1 MSTLHTQPKYK
12 TSPAICLLF
21 ALSLFTLHN
30 TALAAND
37 SHTLSKVPAN
47 TQLLDRIAAVVNDEI
62 ILLSDLRTAMDQTLA
77 ELQAKGVNIQDPL
90 ALEKKVLDSLILEK
104 LQLQKAKQ
112 LGVEVTDEEVADAI
126 AKIAQQNQ
134 LTLEQLQQTLN
145 QQAPNGF
152 TQFRDKLRKQLLLQ
166 KLQQKIALSQA
177 QVTEEEIDNF
187 IQRSQLQQNNWTY
200 HIGHIMLALP
210 ESANAE
216 QRKKL
221 QQQMEVIRQKLL
233 AGEDFSQ
240 MAIRFSQ
247 GSKALMGGDLGWLDY
262 EQMPTFF
269 AKEVPQLKKDQISP
283 IIRSPVGFH
292 IIKLLDKKSKQTTE
306 GENARE
312 AALKTIRLQKANE
325 ILELW
330 LRQLRD
336 EAFVEIKLPELQSKK
351 TPQNEAE
358 K

>member
-1 MSTLHTQPKYK
+1 MSTLHTQPKLK
-12 TSPAICLLF
+12 TSTNTRLVL
-21 ALSLFTLHN
+21 ALSLLALITPSIAL
-30 TALAAND
+30 TANAP
-37 SHTLSKVPAN
+37 HTLSKAPVNA
-47 TQLLDRIAAVVNDEI
+47 QLLDRIAAVVNDDI
-62 ILLSDLRTAMDQTLA
+62 ILLSDLRTAIAQTRADLRG
-77 ELQAKGVNIQDPL
+77 KGVSIQDPL

-104 LQLQKAKQ
+104 LQLHKAKQ
-112 LGVEVTDEEVADAI
+112 LGVQVTDEEVADAI

-145 QQAPNGF
+145 QQALNGF
-152 TQFRDKLRKQLLLQ
+152 IQFRDKLRKQLLLQ

-210 ESANAE
+210 ESANAK
-216 QRKKL
+216 QRKNLK
-221 QQQMEVIRQKLL
+221 QQMEVIRQKLL

-240 MAIRFSQ
+240 IAIRFSQ

-292 IIKLLDKKSKQTTE
+292 IIKLLDKKSKQATE

-351 TPQNEAE
+351 PL
-358 K
+358 